1 MADYVAPDLIVDT
14 AWLAEH
20 LSDPNIRLV
29 EMNQDPASFG
39 DGHIPGAVL
48 SPDWQIKSTNNKRL
62 VASPSEA
69 KAWLESAGISDD
81 TLVIGYDRMKNRDAS
96 RLWWVLNY
104 YGHTNVKVLNGGW
117 IKWSTDG
124 RPVEKGPAVASIGL
138 ATFTPKAA
146 NHDIESTTE
155 KLRAAIHDRGAVIWD
170 VRGRDEFTGENARG
184 NARRGHVPGAVHL
197 EWTELNN
204 DNHTF
209 KSADEIIAILRP
221 LGITPDKT
229 VHTY

>member
-1 MADYVAPDLIVDT
+1 V
-14 AWLAEH
+14 
-20 LSDPNIRLV
+20 
-29 EMNQDPASFG
+29 
-39 DGHIPGAVL
+39 
-48 SPDWQIKSTNNKRL
+48 
-62 VASPSEA
+62 
-69 KAWLESAGISDD
+69 GISDD

-117 IKWSTDG
+117 IRWSADG
-124 RPVEKGPAVASIGL
+124 RPIEKGPAAASIGL

-146 NHDIESTTE
+146 NHDIESTAE
-155 KLRAAIHDRGAVIWD
+155 KLMAAIYDRGAVIWD

-184 NARRGHVPGAVHL
+184 NARRGHVPGAIHL

-204 DNHTF
+204 DDHTF
-209 KSADEIIAILRP
+209 KSADEIMAILRP